1 MAVFDDVGG
10 THKLFVNGVQYN
22 LKGDPTT
29 DIGGKKRTPVIGVDG
44 RCHGYKVETM
54 PAKIS
59 GTITDTSDLDLVE
72 LRELS
77 NATVKLEKPNGKV
90 FVINGAAFSGDP
102 SESGAEGEV
111 SFEFSGPPAKEL
123 MP

>member
-1 MAVFDDVGG
+1 MAFEDVGG
-10 THKLFVNGVQYN
+10 THKLYVNGVQFN
-22 LKGDPTT
+22 LKGDPT
-29 DIGGKKRTPVIGVDG
+29 INVGGEKRTPIMGVDG

-54 PAKIS
+54 PASVS
-59 GTITDTSDLDLVE
+59 GTITDTSDLDLIA
-72 LRELS
+72 LRQLK

-90 FVINGAAFSGDP
+90 FVITGAAFSGDP

-111 SFEFSGPPAKEL
+111 SFEFSGPPGKEL

>member
-1 MAVFDDVGG
+1 MAFEDVGG
-10 THKLFVNGVQYN
+10 VHKLYVNGVQYN

-29 DIGGKKRTPVIGVDG
+29 DIGGQKRTPVMGVDG
-44 RCHGYKVETM
+44 RLHGYKVEVM
-54 PAKIS
+54 PSKIS
-59 GTITDTSDLDLVE
+59 GTITDTSNLDLIE
-72 LRELS
+72 LRQLK

-111 SFEFSGPPAKEL
+111 SFEFSGPPGKEL
-123 MP
+123 AP